1 MTIAAKICGLN
12 DAASLKSAVDGG
24 ADFVGMVFFPPS
36 PRSISGALAAE
47 LAENIPGRVK
57 KVGLFV
63 DPPDAHLRAICGQ
76 VDLDMIQLHGSESP
90 ARVKEIIA
98 LTGLPVIKAIKI
110 ETRADL
116 AQAKDYEP
124 IVQMLLFD
132 AKAPKDMKNA
142 LPGGN
147 GLVFDWTMLRQARFS
162 VDWML
167 AGGLNKDN
175 ISEAVLISGA
185 KLVDTSSGVEIEP
198 GRKDPAAISEFL
210 QAVKA
215 L

>member
-1 MTIAAKICGLN
+1 MTIGAKICGLN
-12 DAASLKSAVDGG
+12 DAIAVKAAVENG
-24 ADFVGMVFFPPS
+24 ADFIGMVFFPPS
-36 PRSISGALAAE
+36 PRSISATLAAE
-47 LAENIPGRVK
+47 LARGIPDNVK

-63 DPPDAHLRAICGQ
+63 DPDDDHLTAICDQ
-76 VDLDMIQLHGSESP
+76 VGLDMIQLHGSESP
-90 ARVKEIIA
+90 KRVKEIKS
-98 LTGLPVIKAIKI
+98 LTGLPVIKAIKV
-110 ETRADL
+110 ENRGDL
-116 AQAKDYEP
+116 AQAKDYEQ
-124 IVQMLLFD
+124 IADMLLFD

-147 GLVFDWTMLRQARFS
+147 GLIFDWTMLKQARFS

-175 ISEAVLISGA
+175 VSEAVLISGA
-185 KLVDTSSGVEIEP
+185 KLVDTSSGVEFEP
-198 GRKDPAAISEFL
+198 GHKNPAAISEFL